1 MAGDAFNR
9 GEVAS
14 VYVGPKDRWVV
25 SLVAG
30 IGRLAASTPEEAC
43 AAVLRMV
50 RGPESGRTVW
60 CAHDRE
66 TGETAEVEQSAFDP
80 DPPPEE

>member
-1 MAGDAFNR
+1 MPGDAFNR

-14 VYVGPKDRWVV
+14 VYVGPKDRFVV

-30 IGRLAASTPEEAC
+30 VGRLAASSAEEA
-43 AAVLRMV
+43 ARAVLRMT
-50 RGPESGRTVW
+50 RGPESGNTVW
-60 CAHDRE
+60 CVHDRE
-66 TGETAEVEQSAFDP
+66 TGETTEVEQSAFDP